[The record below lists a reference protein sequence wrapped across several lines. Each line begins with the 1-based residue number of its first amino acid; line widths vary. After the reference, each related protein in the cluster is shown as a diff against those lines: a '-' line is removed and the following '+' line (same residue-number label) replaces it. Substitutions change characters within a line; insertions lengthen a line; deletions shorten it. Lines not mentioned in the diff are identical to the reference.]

1 MNRQKECEREGEIER
16 EEEREREREREIL
29 EKCVRKREWKVER
42 VRLQQTAR

>member
-1 MNRQKECEREGEIER
+1 MRERGGKRER
-16 EEEREREREREIL
+16 RKEREREREIL